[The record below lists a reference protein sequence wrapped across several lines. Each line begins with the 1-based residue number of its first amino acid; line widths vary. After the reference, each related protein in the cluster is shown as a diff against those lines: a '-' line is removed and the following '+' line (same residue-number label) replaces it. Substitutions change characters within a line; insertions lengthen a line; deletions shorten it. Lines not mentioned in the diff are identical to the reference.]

1 MQNNRSAS
9 KYTERVDNLTFFL
22 SGMENIDTGYEED
35 LYRVQI
41 KKRESIVLILLLGYG
56 FTKKYTLDNA
66 FVMNKVPRENQ
77 KTLVY
82 QGFFVVRGK
91 RT

>member
-1 MQNNRSAS
+1 
-9 KYTERVDNLTFFL
+9 
-22 SGMENIDTGYEED
+22 MENIDIGYEED

-41 KKRESIVLILLLGYG
+41 KKRDIIVLILLLGYG

-66 FVMNKVPRENQ
+66 FVMNKVSHEKQ